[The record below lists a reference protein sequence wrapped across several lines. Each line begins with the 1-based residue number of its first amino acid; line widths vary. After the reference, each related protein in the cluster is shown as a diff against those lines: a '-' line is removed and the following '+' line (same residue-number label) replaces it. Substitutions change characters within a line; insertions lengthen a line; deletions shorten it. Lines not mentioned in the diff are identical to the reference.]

1 MFQGPALRATPEAL
15 IPIDRLRWAMLALVG
30 QIVELSAFDD
40 KYALLTYGLNI
51 ARVGQFTKGVEE

>member
-1 MFQGPALRATPEAL
+1 
-15 IPIDRLRWAMLALVG
+15 MLALVG

-40 KYALLTYGLNI
+40 KYAFSTYGLNI